1 MNRRPPVLD
10 TVKSIQGFLQ
20 FKSAEGLSRRTIE
33 LYQRDLDRWL
43 EYQGDMDISKGIV
56 QAHGG
61 FISAENRQSGGTIIS
76 ISFPLE

>member
-1 MNRRPPVLD
+1 MNRRPPGLETD
-10 TVKSIQGFLQ
+10 KTVQGFLQ
-20 FKSAEGLSRRTIE
+20 FKSAEGLSRSTIE

-56 QAHGG
+56 QAHDG
-61 FISAENRQSGGTIIS
+61 FILVENRQSGGTIIS